1 MAVIGLR
8 YPVYSPLLED
18 DEAGTFTYGAG
29 KVAAKAVKVDMRINT
44 ADSEFYADD
53 TLAESVSEFVDG
65 AMTFTPDDLD
75 DTVKSDWL
83 GNEVESV
90 LVGEE
95 SISVLVSTDEDL
107 PGHFGFGFILPKV
120 KNNKRMYRA
129 VIYTKVKFSEPDES
143 AETRG
148 ANINWQT
155 PSITGKLFR
164 RIDGHWK
171 REATVDSLA
180 TARAWLAKELNI
192 GGGAGA

>member
-8 YPVYSPLLED
+8 YPVYSPLTED
-18 DEAGTFTYGAG
+18 DEAGTFVYGAG
-29 KVAAKAVKVDMRINT
+29 KVAAKAVKVDMRITT

-53 TLAESVSEFVDG
+53 TLAESLSEFVDG

-75 DTVKSDWL
+75 YTVKSDWL

-90 LVGEE
+90 LVGDE
-95 SISVLVSTDEDL
+95 SVSVLVSADEDL
-107 PGHFGFGFILPKV
+107 PGYFGFGFILPKI
-120 KNNKRMYRA
+120 KDNKRMYRA

-155 PSITGKLFR
+155 PSIKGKLFR
-164 RIDGHWK
+164 RIDGQWK
-171 REATVDSLA
+171 RELTVDSLA
-180 TARAWLAKELNI
+180 TARGWLAQELNV
-192 GGGAGA
+192 GGEAGA